1 MNLARVLCP
10 TDFSEASAHAI
21 DHALALAS
29 RYHARIAAL
38 HVVESPVVTE
48 LGMSSGAQVDEPVIQ
63 RLRARIATC
72 FSGAAAAGLPV
83 DIHVEVGQP
92 FRRILDDAVAL
103 CADLIV
109 LGTHGASGLEH
120 LVLGSVTE
128 KVLRKAPC
136 PVLTVPPRSLSGSR
150 LPFQRVLC
158 AVDFSEASLTALQYA
173 LAIAEDADATL
184 TILHVLEWPWEEPP
198 PPRLEDLPEE
208 QGKALAE
215 YRRYCETSASARL
228 AALIP
233 NSVRLSRPPVPRLM
247 SGKPYAQI
255 LQVAGE
261 ESSDLIAIGVQGRN
275 PLDMML
281 FGSTTNQ
288 IVRRAGCPV
297 LTLRK

>member
-10 TDFSEASAHAI
+10 TDFSEASEHAI

-38 HVVESPVVTE
+38 HVVEVPVVTE
-48 LGMSSGAQVDEPVIQ
+48 FGMGGGAPIDEAVVE
-63 RLRARIATC
+63 RLRARIAAC
-72 FSGAAAAGLPV
+72 FSAAAAGLPV

-92 FRRILDDAVAL
+92 VRRILEDAVAL
-103 CADLIV
+103 SADLIV
-109 LGTHGASGLEH
+109 IGTHGASGFEH
-120 LVLGSVTE
+120 LMLGSVTE

-136 PVLTVPPRSLSGSR
+136 PVLTVPPRSVSSSR
-150 LPFQRVLC
+150 HPFRRVLC
-158 AVDFSEASLTALQYA
+158 AVDFSEASLTALQCA

-184 TILHVLEWPWEEPP
+184 TMLHVLEWPWEEPP
-198 PPRLEDLPEE
+198 PPRLEDLPVE

-215 YRRYCETSASARL
+215 YRRYCESGACSRL
-228 AALIP
+228 AALVP
-233 NSVRLSRPPVPRLM
+233 NSVRLSRPPVPRLT

-255 LQVAGE
+255 LRIAAE
-261 ESSDLIAIGVQGRN
+261 EDSNLIVIGVQGRD
-275 PLDMML
+275 PVDTML
-281 FGSTTNQ
+281 FGSTANQ